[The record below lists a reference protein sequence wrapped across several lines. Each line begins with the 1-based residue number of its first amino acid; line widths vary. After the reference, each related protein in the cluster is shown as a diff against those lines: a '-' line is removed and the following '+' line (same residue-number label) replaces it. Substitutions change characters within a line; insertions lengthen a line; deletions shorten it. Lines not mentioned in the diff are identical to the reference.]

1 MKNILTVI
9 FICIASVAFSQEYTL
24 LEINSEWNW
33 RNSAKIDKV
42 KGVKHKI
49 AYLEQQTKDFQ
60 SKVKSVPL
68 VILYKDNH
76 AIMQW
81 SADISFKLV
90 IKEEQI
96 KEAIESSNNRLTRA
110 STND

>member
-1 MKNILTVI
+1 MEL
-9 FICIASVAFSQEYTL
+9 
-24 LEINSEWNW
+24 
-33 RNSAKIDKV
+33 RNAAKIEKV

-49 AYLEQQTKDFQ
+49 AYLEHQSDDFK

-68 VILYKDNH
+68 VILYRDNS

-90 IKEEQI
+90 ITEEQI
-96 KEAIESSNNRLTRA
+96 NEAINRSNRIVKRA
-110 STND
+110 KTNN